1 MSRSRFM
8 VPATLALAA
17 GLAAALAGCSSSP
30 DSPRA
35 YGSDEGFGAGDRF
48 GAYLFVNPPKSASTA
63 AAQPAPQAKSLGAAK
78 AQPATGASAKA
89 NPAKTIAPK
98 VTTAKVTEQNAD

>member
-1 MSRSRFM
+1 MRKSRSRFM
-8 VPATLALAA
+8 VPATLTLAA

-48 GAYLFVNPPKSASTA
+48 GAYLFVNPAKSAA
-63 AAQPAPQAKSLGAAK
+63 NQPAPQTKPLGATK
-78 AQPATGASAKA
+78 AQPAKAANAKA
-89 NPAKTIAPK
+89 NPAKSTAPK
-98 VTTAKVTEQNAD
+98 VTTATVAEQNAD